1 MSDKMK
7 IKREV
12 TVKAKLTEDLQKKL
26 VADYQAIAKKL
37 ENDIA
42 DLEKRMKDLLGE
54 VGKANPA
61 QAVVIRQQLSLQKE
75 EIENNRESVLNRAR
89 EIAKME
95 LGSEVY
101 QGTVEGI
108 SEIKVGD
115 NLEEVLKAEI
125 IIKDGKVLEFR

>member
-1 MSDKMK
+1 MSNKMK

-12 TVKAKLTEDLQKKL
+12 TVKAKLTEGLQKKL

-37 ENDIA
+37 DNDIA
-42 DLEKRMKDLLGE
+42 DLEKKMKDLLGE

-75 EIENNRESVLNRAR
+75 EIEKNKESVLTRAR
-89 EIAKME
+89 EISKME
-95 LGSEVY
+95 LGSEVF

-125 IIKDGKVLEFR
+125 IIEDGKILEFR